1 MNKNKKKKQEKIT
14 GFLKNA
20 CSVNYIANLKKKG
33 FESEV
38 FRSIQTYWLSKESRM
53 PAFKSWNFPTV
64 IIIFNIDNKIIKN
77 DSVFRN

>member
-1 MNKNKKKKQEKIT
+1 VNKNEKKKQEKIT

-38 FRSIQTYWLSKESRM
+38 FR
-53 PAFKSWNFPTV
+53 
-64 IIIFNIDNKIIKN
+64 
-77 DSVFRN
+77 